1 MHRQGGGYGT
11 DIVSRLIFMFFLS
24 FSTIATT
31 DQFNTVSGHAKAE
44 LTRDIPEAYSAVSD
58 CPELL
63 LHSLQSN
70 GRIGERANDNMETW
84 SIPGVATAAAATK
97 VLRATTSRPVHY
109 RRRQKIPSR
118 SDEGTSSADVKDG
131 KVQLATEICAKK
143 RWDST
148 LGVTT
153 LGEVEL
159 EAGRKGFVLTKL
171 RLPLLVI
178 PFIIL
183 SVCVSECK

>member
-31 DQFNTVSGHAKAE
+31 DQFNTASGHAKAE
-44 LTRDIPEAYSAVSD
+44 ITRDIPEAYSAVSD

-97 VLRATTSRPVHY
+97 VLRATTSQR
-109 RRRQKIPSR
+109 R

-143 RWDST
+143 GWEST
-148 LGVTT
+148 LGVTI